1 MCREGDRTSANI
13 RDPVSL
19 EVFRVKATQA
29 REDQVQALRRE
40 LRLKGV
46 QPEASL
52 EPVTHFDPK
61 ADELPGQP

>member
-1 MCREGDRTSANI
+1 M
-13 RDPVSL
+13 SL